1 MTGIYKITNLIN
13 NKIYIGQSTD
23 CQRRWAE
30 HKRAGQINPTS
41 LKNERDYN
49 VPIHRAMRKYG
60 VENFTFEII
69 ENCEISLLD
78 AQEQYWVKYYDSN
91 NQEKGYNL
99 TAGGQR
105 SFALSGEQHSQAKL
119 TQIQVNEI
127 YDLLQN
133 HLEISVRKISEDYNV
148 SPSLISLIN
157 NGRIWKNEILKYPLR
172 PANYSL
178 PGEKNPRARLTAEI
192 VKEMRHKWQNGINPN
207 EIYKEYQE
215 RYGIKERTLRAALY
229 GESWKNI

>member
-13 NKIYIGQSTD
+13 NKIYIGQSID
-23 CQRRWAE
+23 CQRRWTE
-30 HKRAGQINPTS
+30 HKRSGHINPTFS
-41 LKNERDYN
+41 KSIRDYN
-49 VPIHRAMRKYG
+49 VPIHCAMRKYG
-60 VENFTFEII
+60 IENFQFEII
-69 ENCEISLLD
+69 EECASSQLND
-78 AQEQYWVKYYDSN
+78 KEQYWIKYYQSN
-91 NQEKGYNL
+91 NKEKGYNM
-99 TAGGQR
+99 TAGGQQN
-105 SFALSGEQHSQAKL
+105 FGLSGENHSQAKL

-133 HLEISVRKISEDYNV
+133 HLEISIHEIGERYNI

-157 NGRIWKNEILKYPLR
+157 NGRNWKNETLNYPLR

-178 PGEKNPRARLTAEI
+178 PGEKNPRAKLTATI
-192 VKEMRHKWQNGINPN
+192 VKEMRNKWQNGISPN